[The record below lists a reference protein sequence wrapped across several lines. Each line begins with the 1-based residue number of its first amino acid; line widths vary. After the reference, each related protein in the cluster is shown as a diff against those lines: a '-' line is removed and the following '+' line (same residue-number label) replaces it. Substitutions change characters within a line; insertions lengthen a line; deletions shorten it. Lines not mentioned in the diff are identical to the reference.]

1 MLLIWQSSA
10 VKQNDERKNMKIL
23 LVEDD
28 EDQRGLTL
36 ERLQVLGHSVLTAA
50 VKKTACDI
58 IQQQCREIN
67 LFLMDN
73 DLPAPDEGLKIIDF
87 IQDIVNFFRIK
98 KVPTIIVMSGR
109 DKSKEAEMAGAEF
122 LPKPFSLMELKS
134 AIQRAMA
141 KKELTAETYI

>member
-1 MLLIWQSSA
+1 
-10 VKQNDERKNMKIL
+10 MKVL
-23 LVEDD
+23 LVEDN
-28 EDQRGLTL
+28 EVVRYLTSRLL
-36 ERLQVLGHSVLTAA
+36 ESLGYNVLMAA
-50 VKKTACDI
+50 DKETACDI
-58 IQQQCREIN
+58 IQQQCREIG
-67 LFLMDN
+67 LVLTDN

-122 LPKPFSLMELKS
+122 LLKPFSSKELES

-141 KKELTAETYI
+141 KKELTADTYI